1 VEIEHGA
8 FYGGK
13 IETTRFV
20 RSHPYNPFLENRPV
34 PPAPPPAIWDEK
46 HVKALLG
53 MRRHPSR
60 MIQTEPWQSWIKQRG
75 GVHQVRHSLR
85 GSLLSPTQRELLD
98 LILENPDASVA
109 FFGGKLNVSQSTY
122 FVYLGDLIQT
132 LLAQLNE
139 PALPARESALL
150 TNTST
155 GSVHRLPTPLTPLIG
170 AEETLAAVVATLQRP
185 GVRLLTLTGPGGV
198 GKTRLAM
205 DAGARLLQNFR
216 DGVFFIPLETLSD
229 SALLIPQIA
238 RSLNLEKVG
247 AQSLLD
253 ALKASLRERQVLLI
267 LDNFEQLIEAGS
279 LVVELLQAAA
289 GLKVLVTS
297 REALN
302 QYGETRFVVPEL
314 TRPDPGNLPP
324 LEQLEQW
331 AAVDLFVQRVQAL
344 HPTFALNEANKE
356 AVVRICHR
364 LDGLPLAIELAAAQ
378 VKQLAPNRVL
388 PHLERGLKSLRD
400 TSRDRPLRQKTLWDA
415 IDWSYQLLPDAE
427 KTLFRQLAVFG
438 REWSLAAAQSVCGTT
453 DALAGLDGLTDK
465 SLARYASQGED
476 GDTRF
481 QMLQAVREYA
491 LNRLESSGER
501 EGAQRRH
508 AAYYLGFVERAERAI
523 GTPEQPDWA
532 QRIRQEHENLQIALQ
547 WMLDNQQTDM
557 AFDFL
562 GAIWRFWDMLNIWSE
577 TRLWMDRA
585 LTQGAHLTPALPKD
599 TGTGVAGGARESVGR
614 IKTLWGASWL
624 AAHQSD
630 YTAALALAEE
640 GLQLARENGEKPLI
654 GRLLQNV
661 AEGCFRFGNNE
672 QGILL
677 IEESLEILRDL
688 DDQEEIAWAL
698 DHFARGLWQRGE
710 RARSREML
718 QESLAIFRRMGHQWA
733 IAASLRHAGRLALE
747 EDDNDFAAGVLT
759 ESLEISRQ
767 LGAKQRISEI
777 LRELALIQWKQS
789 RFDQAQQLFE
799 EGLALS
805 HEIGDRTGE
814 GWALNWL
821 GRLAIERADFALA
834 RQLFEKAQQLFEES
848 GELSAI
854 SSNLECFQQLELAE
868 SKFKNGTG

>member
-1 VEIEHGA
+1 
-8 FYGGK
+8 
-13 IETTRFV
+13 
-20 RSHPYNPFLENRPV
+20 V
-34 PPAPPPAIWDEK
+34 PPSSSSVIWDEK

-53 MRRHPSR
+53 MRRHPLR
-60 MIQTEPWQSWIKQRG
+60 MIQVEPWQSWIKQRG
-75 GVHQVRHSLR
+75 GVSQVRQALR

-98 LILENPDASVA
+98 LILEHPDASVT
-109 FFGGKLNVSQSTY
+109 FFGSKLSVSQSTY
-122 FVYLGDLIQT
+122 FVYLDDLIQT
-132 LLAQLNE
+132 LLLQLNPE
-139 PALPARESALL
+139 AALPAREAALL
-150 TNTST
+150 ADAST
-155 GSVHRLPTPLTPLIG
+155 RPSQSAHRLPAPLTPLIG
-170 AEETLAAVVATLQRP
+170 AEETVAAVVATLQRP

-198 GKTRLAM
+198 GKTRLSM
-205 DAGARLLQNFR
+205 DVGARLLGNFR
-216 DGVFFIPLETLSD
+216 DGVFFIPLETLND
-229 SALLIPQIA
+229 PALLIPQIA

-378 VKQLAPNRVL
+378 VKHLAPNRVL

-438 REWSLAAAQSVCGTT
+438 REWSLAAAQAVCETT
-453 DALAGLDGLTDK
+453 DAQAGLDGLTDK

-491 LNRLESSGER
+491 LDRLEASGER
-501 EGAQRRH
+501 DATQRRH
-508 AAYYLGFVERAERAI
+508 AAYSLGFVEQAERAI
-523 GTPEQPDWA
+523 GTVEQPGWA
-532 QRIRQEHENLQIALQ
+532 SRIRQEHENLQIALQ

-557 AFDFL
+557 AFNLL
-562 GAIWRFWDMLNIWSE
+562 GAVWRFWDMLNIWSE

-585 LTQGAHLTPALPKD
+585 LAQGAD
-599 TGTGVAGGARESVGR
+599 INSVGR

-661 AEGCFRFGNNE
+661 AEGCFRFGDNE

-688 DDQEEIAWAL
+688 NDQEEIAWAL
-698 DHFARGLWQRGE
+698 DHLARGLWQRGE
-710 RARSREML
+710 RARSRQIL
-718 QESLAIFRRMGHQWA
+718 QESLAIFRRMGHRWA

-777 LRELALIQWKQS
+777 LRELALIQWKQN
-789 RFDQAQQLFE
+789 RFDQAQQLLE
-799 EGLALS
+799 EGLALA

-854 SSNLECFQQLELAE
+854 SSNLEYFQQLELAE
-868 SKFKNGTG
+868 NKFKNGAG